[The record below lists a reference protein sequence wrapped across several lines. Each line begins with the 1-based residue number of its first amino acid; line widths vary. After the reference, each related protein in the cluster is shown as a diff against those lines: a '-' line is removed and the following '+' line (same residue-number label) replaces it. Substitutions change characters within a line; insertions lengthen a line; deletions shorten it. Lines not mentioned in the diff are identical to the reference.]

1 MPIVTIEC
9 VVNGNFEPYDTS
21 FTQRLADRLGVIF
34 KSEPGTTWVKLKYL
48 APSNYAENDVST
60 NGSMEP
66 TFVSILLRS
75 LPSEATLERIAQN
88 VSTEVSSVLARPS
101 MNTHVFFEPEGL
113 GRVAF
118 GGVFLKKA

>member
-9 VVNGNFEPYDTS
+9 VVSADFEHYDSS

-34 KSEPGTTWVKLKYL
+34 ESEPGTTWVKLKYL
-48 APSNYAENDVST
+48 TQSNYAENDTST

-75 LPSEATLERIAQN
+75 LPSEATLERIAHD

-101 MNTHVFFEPEGL
+101 TNTHVFFEPEGL

-118 GGVFLKKA
+118 GGVLLKKP